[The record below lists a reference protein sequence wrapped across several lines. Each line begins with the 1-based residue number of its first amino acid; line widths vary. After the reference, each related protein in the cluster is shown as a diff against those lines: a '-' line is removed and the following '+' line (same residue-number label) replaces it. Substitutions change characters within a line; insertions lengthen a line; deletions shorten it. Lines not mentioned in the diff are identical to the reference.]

1 MVIADEV
8 ATYAGAAAALLVAG
22 VGGLLKLG
30 NIAIKKQIDALR
42 LELTQTSHVEID
54 DAVNQF
60 GETVSAIRQKI
71 TEVELWNRDNFVNSK
86 TFDSIVT
93 DMRDAWRRLEDKIDR
108 RFDMVDR
115 KLSKIDNGSEP

>member
-1 MVIADEV
+1 MVLADDL
-8 ATYAGAAAALLVAG
+8 ATYAGAAAAILVAG

-42 LELTQTSHVEID
+42 LELTQINHVEID

-60 GETVSAIRQKI
+60 GETVSAVRQKI
-71 TEVELWNRDNFVNSK
+71 TEMELWNRDNFVNVR

-115 KLSKIDNGSEP
+115 KLSKMDNGGEG